1 MSKKNSWIKFRHK
14 VTCTVLKPFFG
25 LFIRC
30 RYGVKIEK
38 FKNQGKRPY
47 LVLMNHQTAYDQFL
61 VSLMFNRHVYYLASE
76 DIFSMGWISR
86 VLEWLVAPIP
96 IKKQTTDI
104 QAIKNCIRVAREGGT
119 ICLAPEGNR
128 TYHGQTVFMKDSIS
142 SLAKKLGLPIALF
155 RIEGGYGVHPRWS
168 DVIRRGKMRCYVSR
182 VIEPEEYARMTN
194 QELFE
199 QIQKEL
205 NVDEAC
211 VTGEY
216 RHKKNAEFL
225 ERVLYTCPWCGFT
238 TLESHDDVITC
249 TKCHRKVRHLPT
261 KELEGI
267 DCEFPHRFV
276 AEWYDWQ
283 KDLVNQTNL
292 LAMTDAPVYEE
303 RASLSQVHAC
313 KNKVLLNPDAK
324 VCLYGDR
331 ITVDDRSF
339 PFTEVGAVVVL
350 GKNKLNIY
358 AGNEILQLKGSKRF
372 NALKYVN
379 FYHRCKNLSGGDPN
393 DQFLGL

>member
-14 VTCTVLKPFFG
+14 VTLTLLRPFFW
-25 LFIRC
+25 LYIRFS
-30 RYGVKIEK
+30 YGVKIEK

-47 LVLMNHQTAYDQFL
+47 LILMNHQTAYDQFL

-76 DIFSMGWISR
+76 DLFSMGWISR
-86 VLEWLVAPIP
+86 ALEWLVAPIP

-128 TYHGQTVFMKDSIS
+128 TYHGQTVFMKDSVS
-142 SLAKKLGLPIALF
+142 SLARKLGLPIALF

-168 DVIRRGKMRCYVSR
+168 DVIRRGKMRCYISC
-182 VIEPEEYARMTN
+182 VIEPEEYAQMTN
-194 QELFE
+194 PELFALIE
-199 QIQKEL
+199 KEL
-205 NVDEAC
+205 YVDEAR
-211 VTGEY
+211 VTGEF

-225 ERVLYTCPWCGFT
+225 ERALYTCPWCGFT
-238 TLESHDDVITC
+238 TLESHNDVIRC
-249 TKCHRKVRHLPT
+249 TKCGRKIRHLPT
-261 KELEGI
+261 KELEGV

-276 AEWYDWQ
+276 ADWYHWQ
-283 KDLVNQTNL
+283 KDFVNKTDL
-292 LAMTDAPVYEE
+292 LSMTDAPLYEE
-303 RASLSQVHAC
+303 RADFSQVYPY
-313 KNKVLLNPDAK
+313 KNKVLLKKDAK

-331 ITVDDRSF
+331 ITVDDRTFRFS
-339 PFTEVGAVVVL
+339 EVSAVVVL

-358 AGNEILQLKGSKRF
+358 AGSELLQWKGSKRF

-379 FYHRCKNLSGGDPN
+379 FYHRCKNLSAGNPD
-393 DQFLGL
+393 DQFLGM